1 MSFWRYDAAI
11 RGILGIC
18 EKKLVNKDTMIN
30 GLFQLLLFQAAGELI
45 SKFLVPFIPGPVLGL
60 VVLLT
65 FLVWKGA
72 VPLQIDGVGSA
83 ILQHLGLLFVPASV
97 GVLMFLPVLKD
108 HAVAVI
114 GALVL
119 SVMATIAVT
128 ASVLKILGTLDSG
141 DDHAP

>member
-1 MSFWRYDAAI
+1 
-11 RGILGIC
+11 
-18 EKKLVNKDTMIN
+18 MIN
-30 GLFQLLLFQAAGELI
+30 GLFQLLLFQAAGELV

>member
-1 MSFWRYDAAI
+1 VSFWRCDAAI

-18 EKKLVNKDTMIN
+18 EKKLVNKDAMIN

-65 FLVWKGA
+65 FLGWKGA